1 MASGKTR
8 VVIAGGG
15 TAGWLTAYSLVKRL
29 GSQLE
34 ITLVESDL
42 IGTVGVGEATI
53 PTMKSFHGVVEIDE
67 REFMAATQATFK
79 LGIWFD
85 NWANIGDSYI
95 HSFGV
100 IGQGSWMTEFHEYW
114 LELHSQGLG
123 GSLEDYCLEWKAAKQ
138 GRFATQVGKTHLNYA
153 YHLNATAYA
162 QYLRGKSEALGVRR
176 VEGRIATVKLSPQ
189 NGNIES
195 LELAGGTSVA
205 GDFFIDCTGFR
216 GLLIGEVLGVG
227 YDDWSHWLAADSAW
241 AVQTEN
247 TQPPPPYTRAI
258 AHPIGWQW
266 RIPLQHRT
274 GNGIVYSSRFCSDD
288 EARSL
293 LMKNLTGTPITEPR
307 QLKFRTGRRLQPWH
321 RNCVALG
328 LAAGFLEPL
337 ESTSIHLI
345 CIALI
350 RLMRLFPFTGEF
362 EHLAERFNTES
373 KFEWEEVRDFIILH
387 YKQICRDDSPM
398 WNHYRTME
406 VPRNVTHRIEIFR
419 RNGYAWPDK
428 VNLFRI
434 DSWLQVMMGQGV
446 FPERHHGAA
455 RIPGTASLQQTLEQM
470 RAMVDKNLA
479 QMPDHQAF
487 IDRYC
492 PIPRS
497 PEAAAAGGRSR

>member
-1 MASGKTR
+1 MDPRKTR

-15 TAGWLTAYSLVKRL
+15 TAGWLTAFSLARRL
-29 GSQLE
+29 GTQLE

-53 PTMKSFHGVVEIDE
+53 PTMRSFHALMEIDE
-67 REFMAATQATFK
+67 REFMVATRATFK

-85 NWANIGDSYI
+85 DWAQPGDSYI

-100 IGQGSWMTEFHEYW
+100 IGQGSWMAEFHQYW
-114 LELHSQGLG
+114 LELHAQGLG
-123 GSLEDYCLEWKAAKQ
+123 GNLEDYCLEWKAAKH
-138 GRFATQVGKTHLNYA
+138 GKFAIQAGKTALNYA
-153 YHLNATAYA
+153 YHLDATAYA
-162 QYLRGKSEALGVRR
+162 QFLRRKSEALGARR
-176 VEGRIATVKLSPQ
+176 VEGKIARVSVSAQT
-189 NGNIES
+189 GDIES
-195 LELAGGTSVA
+195 LELESGASVT

-227 YDDWSHWLAADSAW
+227 YDDWGHWLAADSAW
-241 AVQTEN
+241 AVQTES
-247 TQPPPPYTRAI
+247 TQPPPPYTRAM
-258 AHPIGWQW
+258 AHPVGWQW

-293 LMKNLTGTPITEPR
+293 LLQNLTGPAITEPR
-307 QLKFRTGRRLQPWH
+307 KLEFRTGRRQEPWR

-345 CIALI
+345 TTALV
-350 RLMRLFPFTGEF
+350 RLMRLFPFGDDC

-373 KFEWEEVRDFIILH
+373 RFEWEEVRDFIILH
-387 YKQICRDDSPM
+387 YKLTRRDDSPF
-398 WNHYRTME
+398 WNHHRTLE

-419 RNGYAWPDK
+419 KNGYVWPDK

-434 DSWLQVMMGQGV
+434 DSWLQVMLGQGV
-446 FPERHHGAA
+446 SPESHHGAA
-455 RIPGTASLQQTLEQM
+455 RIPGTASLEETLGQM
-470 RAMVDKNLA
+470 RALVASNLA

-492 PIPRS
+492 P
-497 PEAAAAGGRSR
+497 AAWNAT

>member
-1 MASGKTR
+1 MNSGKTR

-15 TAGWLTAYSLVKRL
+15 TAGWLAAYSLAKRL
-29 GSQLE
+29 GTQLE

-53 PTMKSFHGVVEIDE
+53 PTMKSFHSLMEIDE
-67 REFMAATQATFK
+67 REFMMATQATFK

-100 IGQGSWMTEFHEYW
+100 IGQGSWMAEFHEYW
-114 LELHSQGLG
+114 LELHAQGLG

-138 GRFATQVGKTHLNYA
+138 GKFATQAGKTNLNYA

-162 QYLRGKSEALGVRR
+162 QFLRGKSEALGVRR
-176 VEGRIATVKLSPQ
+176 VEGKIATVRLSPQ
-189 NGNIES
+189 TGNIES
-195 LELAGGTSVA
+195 LELEGGASVS

-227 YDDWSHWLAADSAW
+227 YEDWSHWLAADSAW
-241 AVQTEN
+241 AVQTES
-247 TQPPPPYTRAI
+247 TQAPPPYTRAI
-258 AHPIGWQW
+258 AHRIGWQW

-293 LMKNLTGTPITEPR
+293 LLKNLTGPAITEPR
-307 QLKFRTGRRLQPWH
+307 QLKFRTGRRQQPWH

-345 CIALI
+345 TIGTGSPDAAVPLQRRVRTALPSASTPRASSSGKKCAI
-350 RLMRLFPFTGEF
+350 SSSCTTSRRAGMTAR
-362 EHLAERFNTES
+362 
-373 KFEWEEVRDFIILH
+373 
-387 YKQICRDDSPM
+387 C
-398 WNHYRTME
+398 WNHYRSME

-419 RNGYAWPDK
+419 KNGYVWPDK

-434 DSWLQVMMGQGV
+434 DSWIQVMMGQGV
-446 FPERHHGAA
+446 FPESHHRAT
-455 RIPGTASLQQTLEQM
+455 RIPGTASLQQTLDQI
-470 RAMVDKNLA
+470 RANVDKNLA
-479 QMPDHQAF
+479 QMPDHQSF
-487 IDRYC
+487 IERYC
-492 PIPRS
+492 PMPRGS
-497 PEAAAAGGRSR
+497 P

>member
-1 MASGKTR
+1 MISHRLLTPETHPIDHQTPMPLLRLPSALRLAFAWFS
-8 VVIAGGG
+8 IAAVGGAEETLWVARPLTKPG
-15 TAGWLTAYSLVKRL
+15 EFTAGIEGPACDAAGNVFAVNFGEEQTIGRVMPDGRGEVWVKL
-29 GSQLE
+29 
-34 ITLVESDL
+34 
-42 IGTVGVGEATI
+42 
-53 PTMKSFHGVVEIDE
+53 P
-67 REFMAATQATFK
+67 
-79 LGIWFD
+79 
-85 NWANIGDSYI
+85 
-95 HSFGV
+95 
-100 IGQGSWMTEFHEYW
+100 
-114 LELHSQGLG
+114 
-123 GSLEDYCLEWKAAKQ
+123 
-138 GRFATQVGKTHLNYA
+138 
-153 YHLNATAYA
+153 
-162 QYLRGKSEALGVRR
+162 GKS
-176 VEGRIATVKLSPQ
+176 
-189 NGNIES
+189 
-195 LELAGGTSVA
+195 
-205 GDFFIDCTGFR
+205 
-216 GLLIGEVLGVG
+216 
-227 YDDWSHWLAADSAW
+227 
-241 AVQTEN
+241 
-247 TQPPPPYTRAI
+247 
-258 AHPIGWQW
+258 
-266 RIPLQHRT
+266 T

-293 LMKNLTGTPITEPR
+293 LMKNLTGPPITEPR

-362 EHLAERFNTES
+362 EQLAERFNTES

-387 YKQICRDDSPM
+387 YKQIRRDDSPM

-419 RNGYAWPDK
+419 RNGYVWPDK

-470 RAMVDKNLA
+470 RAMVDRNLA

-497 PEAAAAGGRSR
+497 PGAAAAGGRSR